1 MISKIEDAIAA
12 VARGEMVV
20 VVDDEDRENEGD
32 VVVAT
37 QAVTP
42 EAIAFMMKHA
52 RGLICVAMEGE
63 RLDALDI
70 PLMVPDNTEFQKTAF
85 TVSVDYFHGTT
96 TGISAADR
104 AATVLALIDEKSRP
118 ADFARPGH
126 IFPLRANPRGVLARP
141 GHTEAAV
148 ELARLAGLAPSGVIC
163 EVANDDGT
171 MARLPELERFAQ
183 HHALRLITI
192 KDLIAYVRRQESA
205 SELEPADIR
214 SVA

>member
-1 MISKIEDAIAA
+1 MAISKIEDAVA
-12 VARGEMVV
+12 VLALGGMVV

-32 VVVAT
+32 IIVASD
-37 QAVTP
+37 AVTP
-42 EAIAFMMKHA
+42 DTIAFMMKHA

-70 PLMVPDNTEFQKTAF
+70 PLMVPQNTELHKTAF
-85 TVSVDYFHGTT
+85 TVSVDYLPATT

-104 AATVLALIDEKSRP
+104 AATVQALMDPGARP

-126 IFPLRANPRGVLARP
+126 IFPLRAHPNGVRGRP

-148 ELARLAGLAPSGVIC
+148 ELARLAGKSPSGVIC

-171 MARLPELERFAQ
+171 MARLPELVVFAET
-183 HHALRLITI
+183 HRLPLITI
-192 KDLIAYVRRQESA
+192 RDLIAFVEQ
-205 SELEPADIR
+205 PAGAAR
-214 SVA
+214 AA